1 VNVQELDAVADRQY
15 RLAAYKSVI
24 EQPVIGMLSPFVGFL
39 VSWMCHTAKTPRF
52 HVGGTPGQYEPIDRL
67 RRSFQF
73 SWREEK

>member
-1 VNVQELDAVADRQY
+1 
-15 RLAAYKSVI
+15 
-24 EQPVIGMLSPFVGFL
+24 MLSPFVGIL
-39 VSWMCHTAKTPRF
+39 VSWMCHTAKAPRL